1 MGNNAKFN
9 YKFMQMANLN
19 INIKILGYK
28 SLIRWCS
35 KRNFGLALLIGFSGG
50 VSPYKK
56 INLLK
61 ILETS

>member
-19 INIKILGYK
+19 MKILGYK

-61 ILETS
+61 ILENS

>member
-1 MGNNAKFN
+1 MGNNTKFN

-19 INIKILGYK
+19 MKILGYK
-28 SLIRWCS
+28 SLIRWRS
-35 KRNFGLALLIGFSGG
+35 KRNFGLALLVGFSGG

-61 ILETS
+61 ILENS

>member
-1 MGNNAKFN
+1 MENNTKFN

-19 INIKILGYK
+19 MKILGYK
-28 SLIRWCS
+28 NLIRWYS
-35 KRNFGLALLIGFSGG
+35 KRNFGLALLIDFSGG